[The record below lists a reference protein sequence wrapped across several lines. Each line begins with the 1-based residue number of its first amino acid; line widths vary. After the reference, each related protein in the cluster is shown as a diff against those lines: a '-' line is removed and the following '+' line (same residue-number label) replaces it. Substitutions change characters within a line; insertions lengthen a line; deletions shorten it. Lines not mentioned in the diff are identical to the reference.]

1 MPFRFLEFKSES
13 SHTMKNRLKSKGSGS
28 ENFES
33 VGEMVNKMD
42 SYFFR

>member
-1 MPFRFLEFKSES
+1 MPFRFLEFKLES
-13 SHTMKNRLKSKGSGS
+13 SHTMKNRLKSKSS
-28 ENFES
+28 DFES